1 MHTNKIGN
9 FENESKLIENLV
21 QNEKDQNENKMGQKL
36 NQIPA
41 NSHDLIKE
49 EKINDFLLSKDG
61 KNSLLSIIEG
71 EKSYHSIIVDK
82 IKSNEEKFEK
92 TNKIESLKLKSV
104 SKNKKDISSNKNSQD
119 LQDFEF
125 IYLKHEKN
133 LNKLQKSNNDL
144 ENYVA
149 SDQRRLSNHKKG
161 LVLRNINFIKNKI
174 NKEID

>member
-1 MHTNKIGN
+1 M
-9 FENESKLIENLV
+9 E
-21 QNEKDQNENKMGQKL
+21 QKL

-71 EKSYHSIIVDK
+71 EKSYHSIIVEK
-82 IKSNEEKFEK
+82 IKSHEEKFEK
-92 TNKIESLKLKSV
+92 SNKIESLKNI
-104 SKNKKDISSNKNSQD
+104 SKNKKDISSNKNSQN

-125 IYLKHEKN
+125 ISLKHEQN

-161 LVLRNINFIKNKI
+161 LVLKNINFIKNKI